1 MAVAA
6 GTWWLLAAIAGGLLV
21 AWLAR
26 SNAGALHHRVA
37 RGLLQLIQV
46 LDVLMVGLLLAGLY
60 ASIVALPQ
68 GFG

>member
-6 GTWWLLAAIAGGLLV
+6 ETWWLLAAIAGGLLV
-21 AWLAR
+21 AWLTH
-26 SNAGALHHRVA
+26 NAGALHHRVA
-37 RGLLQLIQV
+37 RGLLQLILV